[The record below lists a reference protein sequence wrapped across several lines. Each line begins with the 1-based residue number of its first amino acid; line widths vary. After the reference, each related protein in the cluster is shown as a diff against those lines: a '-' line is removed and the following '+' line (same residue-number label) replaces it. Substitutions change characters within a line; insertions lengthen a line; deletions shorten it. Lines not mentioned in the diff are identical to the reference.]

1 MPSLT
6 VEGGNVISTLTYNST
21 TTFNLA
27 TQIAA
32 AINPLSLSPTTELT
46 TTTISTAGPTTI
58 PAGIVG
64 IVIDPA
70 APPTTVTGSGA
81 GLGGSGGVESVVAGS
96 SGLTF
101 TSAASSLDYLA
112 IAGGTNVIGLASGS
126 SYQLALTGSTSVAP
140 GGGTITYGSS
150 TVNGNGT
157 GTIDVG
163 SANATVEA
171 STAGNTIFGSGSD
184 FVVLASGDFAGL
196 TGASPTIFG
205 GAGPDTIALTGSTNA
220 VFSGAASG
228 SETVFGGLS
237 NTLFTNGSNL
247 VFVAGPSPE
256 TDIIVGAA
264 NSQITYFGT
273 SSAAATISAGSGN
286 ETLNAAGA
294 STPIDFVA
302 GSGNTSIAAG
312 SGNATIFGG
321 TGANTVTGGS
331 AADTFAF
338 VNGQGGG
345 SELVSNFSASDNVV
359 LLSYGTNQVANAL
372 ATSTATVVGGVA
384 GTQITLGDNTKVTFV
399 GTSPTASQVVGY
411 NNGVKST

>member
-6 VEGGNVISTLTYNST
+6 VEGANVISTLTYNST

-64 IVIDPA
+64 IVIAPA

-81 GLGGSGGVESVVAGS
+81 GPGGSGGVESVVAGS

-101 TSAASSLDYLA
+101 TSAASSVDYLA

-126 SYQLALTGSTSVAP
+126 SYQVALTG
-140 GGGTITYGSS
+140 GSS

-184 FVVLASGDFAGL
+184 FVVLASGDVAGL
-196 TGASPTIFG
+196 TGASPTVFG

-237 NTLFTNGSNL
+237 NQVFTNGSNL

-256 TDIIVGAA
+256 TDLIVGAA
-264 NSQITYFGT
+264 NSQITYFGS
-273 SSAAATISAGSGN
+273 SSAAATISAGAGN

-294 STPIDFVA
+294 SAPIDFVA
-302 GSGNTSIAAG
+302 GSGRTSIDAG
-312 SGNATIFGG
+312 SGNTTVFGG
-321 TGANTVTGGS
+321 TGANSVVGGS
-331 AADTFAF
+331 AVDTFAF

-345 SELVSNFSASDNVV
+345 SELISNFTASDNVV
-359 LLSYGTNQVANAL
+359 LLSFGTNQVANAL
-372 ATSTATVVGGVA
+372 ATSTPTVVGGA
-384 GTQITLGDNTKVTFV
+384 ASTQITLGDNTKVTFV
-399 GTSPTASQVVGY
+399 GTSPTASQIVGF